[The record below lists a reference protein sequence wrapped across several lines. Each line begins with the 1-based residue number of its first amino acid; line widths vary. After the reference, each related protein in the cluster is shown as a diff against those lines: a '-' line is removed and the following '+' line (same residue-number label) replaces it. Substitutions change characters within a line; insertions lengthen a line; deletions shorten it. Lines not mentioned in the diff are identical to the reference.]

1 MKPIRLTK
9 SDLNAIEYET
19 AQLAG
24 PAPSIESLR
33 AAHGENLGLIRALE
47 LIRGGGRVVTLLTAE
62 LIQSGAALTICVVFA
77 ILEYWRVHN
86 GALALG
92 QDDAQAALI
101 AFAVVVANVVHPI
114 YSLRN
119 ADGQEQTI
127 IRQSLRG
134 RVSNLWQR
142 IAGEPDEQRVSWS
155 HNPTLHIAAMVIT
168 WSTVALAVYDLVA
181 PLLESI
187 LLGTAT
193 RPAPILLIE
202 LLMGLGLSI
211 AGVFFLQAAAHEIGV
226 RILTDQPP
234 RLSDLLEQQQMEY
247 ARRRDAIREQVRER
261 YMQAKAAEKQ
271 VPFGSTAPEQAVP
284 ASIRMNGHGNGHGGE
299 STAPS
304 RN

>member
-1 MKPIRLTK
+1 MRLTK
-9 SDLNAIEYET
+9 SDLNAIEYEVT
-19 AQLAG
+19 QIAG
-24 PAPSIESLR
+24 PAPSIETLKADGHVESLWL
-33 AAHGENLGLIRALE
+33 NRALE

-77 ILEYWRVHN
+77 ILEYWRVWH

-92 QDDAQAALI
+92 QSQEQSSLI
-101 AFAVVVANVVHPI
+101 AFAVVTANVVHPV
-114 YSLRN
+114 YALRD
-119 ADGQEQTI
+119 ARSHTEKTI
-127 IRQSLRG
+127 TRQSLRG
-134 RVSNLWQR
+134 YLASVYRRLWGLPQT
-142 IAGEPDEQRVSWS
+142 EQVSWS
-155 HNPTLHIAAMVIT
+155 HNPTLHIAARVIT
-168 WSTVALAVYDLVA
+168 WSTVALAVYDLIA
-181 PLLESI
+181 PLLTSI
-187 LLGTAT
+187 IDGTAT
-193 RPAPILLIE
+193 KPGLILLIE

-226 RILTDQPP
+226 RILTDQPA
-234 RLSDLLEQQQMEY
+234 RLSDLLEQQQAEY
-247 ARRRDAIREQVRER
+247 FARRDAIREQVRER